1 MANDEFD
8 NSRTDKEI
16 LERFKAQT
24 AARNDGA
31 KIDIRTTPNAV
42 AIYLNQPAL
51 VDIIDKLQQ
60 IQKVCLSTTGVC
72 IMLADHE
79 GTTLLEIGTD
89 DASPKM

>member
-8 NSRTDKEI
+8 NSRTDKEA
-16 LERFKAQT
+16 LDRFKAMT
-24 AARNDGA
+24 AERTDGA
-31 KIDIRTTPNAV
+31 KIDIRTTPTAV

-51 VDIIDKLQQ
+51 ADIIAKLTE
-60 IQKVCLSTTGVC
+60 IQKMCLQTTGVC